1 MEILVPLIEF
11 IPLGLLLISLVTRK
25 YPAEERAWLTQL
37 LTVALLLRVGL
48 AVAFVAFPQLRVFH
62 EDTEGTE
69 LIAHMLATS
78 WRGEGMPFFFEMG
91 ANRGHVFLGGAIYYV
106 FGRYNANVACFNAL
120 LGTLLA
126 FLVYRLADQFFHRLV
141 ARRAAALVALL
152 PSMVLW
158 GSMALKDVVVT
169 FLIVVSLSCCI
180 ELKRRVTVLALAGT
194 FFPLLAMQT
203 MRFYMVYFVGFA
215 IIVALIMHRGGKVLT
230 GVYRQVFLL
239 GAFAGLFVLLGLADR
254 AESDA
259 TFMTLEQVAQYRR
272 GMATSARSGFDADVD
287 ISRPESALAYLPIGL
302 AHLLLAPFPWQ
313 MTSLRPLIA
322 APETIFWWTLFPAT
336 IRGLVFSA
344 RNRLEATAPLIFFS
358 GTLAAAYSLI
368 HGNVGSAFR
377 QRAQILVF
385 LLIFSALGTYI
396 SRARAA
402 GIDPDHLLRKDNVR

>member
-11 IPLGLLLISLVTRK
+11 IPLGLLLISIVTRR
-25 YPAEERAWLTQL
+25 YPADERAWLTQL

-48 AVAFVAFPQLRVFH
+48 AVMFVAFPQLRVFH

-69 LIAHMLATS
+69 LVANLLASS
-78 WRGEGMPFFFEMG
+78 WKGEGMPFHHEM
-91 ANRGHVFLGGAIYYV
+91 ALNRGFTFLAAGIYYV
-106 FGRYNANVACFNAL
+106 FGRFSANVACFNAI

-126 FLVYRLADQFFHRLV
+126 FLVYRLANQFFHRVV
-141 ARRAAALVALL
+141 ARRAAMLVALL

-158 GSMALKDVVVT
+158 GAMALKDVAVT

-180 ELKRRVTVLALAGT
+180 ELKRRVTVWALAGT
-194 FFPLLAMQT
+194 FFPLLGIQA
-203 MRFYMVYFVGFA
+203 MRFYMVYFVVFA
-215 IIVALIMHRGGKVLT
+215 IVIALILHRGGKVLT

-239 GAFAGLFVLLGLADR
+239 GAFAGLFILLGLADR

-259 TFMTLEQVAQYRR
+259 AYLTLEQVAQYRR

-336 IRGLVFSA
+336 IRGLLFSA
-344 RNRLEATAPLIFFS
+344 KNRLEATAPLLVFS

-377 QRAQILVF
+377 QRVQILVF
-385 LLIFSALGTYI
+385 LLIFSALGTYM

-402 GIDPDHLLRKDNVR
+402 GIDPEHLLRKDAD